1 MDYSYWRLKESPFR
15 FGVDTKG
22 FFLSGIH
29 EEALARLEFLVEQQ
43 RRLGLLVGP
52 AGTGKSLLLEV
63 FAGKIRRAGRLV
75 VHVSAAGAKTQELL
89 WDLLFALGR
98 TPKPEVSIGILWR
111 QLFDRLREAR
121 LVQVPV
127 VILWDDVE
135 AASEEGRQVIA
146 RLLGYTSR
154 SEAALTVVLSGRPE
168 ILSQLDS
175 RLLDRVDLRIEL
187 ASWELSETEQYLQ
200 EALTRAGRSEPI
212 FTSEATVRLYELAQ
226 GIPRQIAQL
235 AELALLAGAVQG
247 IEQIDADTVEGV
259 YQELGLGTAHFG

>member
-63 FAGKIRRAGRLV
+63 FAGKMRRAGRFV

-121 LVQVPV
+121 LVQIPV

-154 SEAALTVVLSGRPE
+154 SEGALTVVLSGRPE